1 MDIERRLFNRIGNR
15 YVEAYK
21 FAVNDLDKNNTS
33 DYMIKEWW
41 LRVHLIID
49 HISGMTDEFALQTYQ
64 MLEGINLLRQ

>member
-1 MDIERRLFNRIGNR
+1 MLSSGRIGASFVSVFHNSLYR
-15 YVEAYK
+15 K
-21 FAVNDLDKNNTS
+21 L
-33 DYMIKEWW
+33 W